1 MDAVDKLYVRVYANM
16 NYLLREMYIQITN
29 ELQKKTKKVQKK
41 NNKEIKTKMLG
52 FLFSFICI
60 SSDAKLMIG
69 IC

>member
-41 NNKEIKTKMLG
+41 TIRK
-52 FLFSFICI
+52 S
-60 SSDAKLMIG
+60 KLK
-69 IC
+69 C